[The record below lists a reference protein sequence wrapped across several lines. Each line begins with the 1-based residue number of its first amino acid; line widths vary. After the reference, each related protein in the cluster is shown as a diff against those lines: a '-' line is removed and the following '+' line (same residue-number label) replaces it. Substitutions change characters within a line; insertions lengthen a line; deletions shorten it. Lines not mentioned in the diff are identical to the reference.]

1 MWQMPGHLRL
11 GIVPNRKVNMDNT
24 KIHEM
29 QNRHNEKVVNVIQSI
44 GSNMR
49 QLSSHVEKHR
59 NCLLAILGIQAVTI
73 IVLAFEVMK

>member
-1 MWQMPGHLRL
+1 
-11 GIVPNRKVNMDNT
+11 MDNI

-29 QNRHNEKVVNVIQSI
+29 QNRHNEKVTNVIQSI

>member
-1 MWQMPGHLRL
+1 MPGHLRL
-11 GIVPNRKVNMDNT
+11 GIVPNRKVNMDNI

-29 QNRHNEKVVNVIQSI
+29 QNRHNEKVTNVIQSI

-73 IVLAFEVMK
+73 IVLVFEVMK